1 MAFAVI
7 GAHAWKFSSSLVRRR
22 FQLASTKAT
31 DQPQVAV
38 SPWDALAIADLRLSL
53 DPEAP
58 AHRQRREFSCQR
70 GAAQPA
76 TDWHCQWSL
85 ASTSGCPSSK
95 CPEIWSHF
103 KQPGR
108 VSWGRWG
115 SLDFNKGAAFL
126 PSSSFPSF
134 PSFLMQLETT
144 PGPQH
149 MPCGISERCRNRCQK
164 KYIRKNFSYIYILNF
179 NSCQIDCHNV
189 TRHESACQKL
199 CQMECLR
206 QNAS

>member
-1 MAFAVI
+1 MLENSLPALSEEGFSLLQRKRPTSHRLRYRRENAF
-7 GAHAWKFSSSLVRRR
+7 
-22 FQLASTKAT
+22 
-31 DQPQVAV
+31 
-38 SPWDALAIADLRLSL
+38 AIADLRLSL

-134 PSFLMQLETT
+134 PSFPSFLMQLETT